1 MYISCRET
9 LSNEWTPSAV
19 CESCADWLKFEDLSN
34 RDQQVPLYYMATIV
48 RAVSNVKFD
57 LDLGVIEAKI
67 VSFSKK
73 LFLLSLLVSIA
84 RPGFSLFSEHGLQ

>member
-34 RDQQVPLYYMATIV
+34 RDQQVMLTHETI
-48 RAVSNVKFD
+48 KH
-57 LDLGVIEAKI
+57 
-67 VSFSKK
+67 K
-73 LFLLSLLVSIA
+73 LEYAYL
-84 RPGFSLFSEHGLQ
+84 